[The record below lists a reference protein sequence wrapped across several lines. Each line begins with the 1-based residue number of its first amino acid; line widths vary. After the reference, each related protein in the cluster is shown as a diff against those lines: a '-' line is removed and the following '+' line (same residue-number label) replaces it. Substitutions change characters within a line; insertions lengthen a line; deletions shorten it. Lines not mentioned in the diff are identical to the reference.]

1 MMQNIILI
9 TLMILLIFFLSN
21 ETKINDIINKKYI
34 KYLFILVIIYFVKQN
49 YNFTLL
55 IVALLVIIFLNVDIK
70 GKIENNQYF
79 ESFSNNIKE
88 TFDFIPYKI
97 GSDLIPDSVPD
108 SVSDSVSDSDTDTK
122 KSFVIEPFK
131 KEVSNLK
138 ELYENI
144 KIEIKKL

>member
-79 ESFSNNIKE
+79 ESFSN
-88 TFDFIPYKI
+88 KI
-97 GSDLIPDSVPD
+97 
-108 SVSDSVSDSDTDTK
+108 TR
-122 KSFVIEPFK
+122 
-131 KEVSNLK
+131 
-138 ELYENI
+138 
-144 KIEIKKL
+144 

>member
-97 GSDLIPDSVPD
+97 VSDLIPDSVPD